1 MYRAVPIWGG
11 SFSETIMKR
20 VAIQGYAGS
29 FHHIAAQQ
37 YEGSKVD
44 ILPCDTFRAVARAV
58 ESGEV
63 DYGVM
68 AIENSIAGS
77 ILPNYNILQRCNVH
91 IVGEIYLQIR
101 QNLMVNRGVK
111 LEDITEVESHQMAL
125 LQCADFL
132 DAHPWRLVESADT
145 ALSAAQ
151 LQQSGSRTTAAVA
164 GKLAAELFD
173 LDIIAADIHTN
184 RNNYTRFL
192 ILERCDRGVFE
203 PEAERAEGNKA
214 SLYFKIPDTSGS
226 LYDTLAAF
234 EGLGIN
240 MTKLQSYPIADQPF
254 HYMFHVDMEFE
265 RVEALRSAVERMRA
279 KGVEVHIYGVYNK
292 NTDFEL

>member
-1 MYRAVPIWGG
+1 
-11 SFSETIMKR
+11 MKK

-37 YEGSKVD
+37 YEGSAVE

-58 ESGEV
+58 ERGEV

-77 ILPNYNILQRCNVH
+77 ILPNYNILQRCNVR
-91 IVGEIYLQIR
+91 VTGEIYLQIR

-111 LEDITEVESHQMAL
+111 LEDIREVESHQMAL
-125 LQCADFL
+125 LQCADYL
-132 DAHPWRLVESADT
+132 DAHNWRLVETADT
-145 ALSAAQ
+145 ALSAAE
-151 LQQSGSRTTAAVA
+151 LQRCGSRTTAAVA
-164 GKLAAELFD
+164 GALAAELFD

-192 ILERCDRGVFE
+192 ILERCDREQFE
-203 PEAERAEGNKA
+203 PTAESIEGNKA
-214 SLYFKIPDTSGS
+214 SLYMKIPDTSGS
-226 LYDTLAAF
+226 LYSALGVL
-234 EGLGIN
+234 EGLDIN
-240 MTKLQSYPIADQPF
+240 MSKLQSYPIADQPF
-254 HYMFHVDMEFE
+254 NYMFHVDMEFGNI
-265 RVEALRSAVERMRA
+265 VALRTALERMRV
-279 KGVEVHIYGVYNK
+279 KGVEVHVYGVYNK

>member
-1 MYRAVPIWGG
+1 
-11 SFSETIMKR
+11 MKK

-37 YEGSKVD
+37 YEGCAVE

-77 ILPNYNILQRCNVH
+77 ILPNYKILQQCNLH
-91 IVGEIYLQIR
+91 ISGEIYLQIR

-111 LEDITEVESHQMAL
+111 LEDIREVESHQMAL
-125 LQCADFL
+125 LQCAEYL
-132 DAHPWRLVESADT
+132 DEHGWRLVESADT
-145 ALSAAQ
+145 ALSALE
-151 LQQSGSRTTAAVA
+151 LQKSGSRTTAAVA
-164 GKLAAELFD
+164 GALAAELFD
-173 LDIIAADIHTN
+173 LEIIAADIHTN

-192 ILERCDRGVFE
+192 ILERCDRAIFE
-203 PEAERAEGNKA
+203 PEADTVVGNKA
-214 SLYFKIPDTSGS
+214 SLYFNIPDTSGS
-226 LYDTLAAF
+226 LYQTLGAM
-234 EGLGIN
+234 EGLDIN

-254 HYMFHVDMEFE
+254 HYMFHVDMEFDDVSSV
-265 RVEALRSAVERMRA
+265 RKAVKRMRA
-279 KGVEVHIYGVYNK
+279 MGVEVHIYGVYNK

>member
-1 MYRAVPIWGG
+1 
-11 SFSETIMKR
+11 MKK

-37 YEGSKVD
+37 YEGSAVE

-58 ESGEV
+58 ERGEV

-77 ILPNYNILQRCNVH
+77 ILPNYNILQRCNVR
-91 IVGEIYLQIR
+91 VTGEIYLQIR

-111 LEDITEVESHQMAL
+111 LEDIREVESHQMAL
-125 LQCADFL
+125 LQCADYL
-132 DAHPWRLVESADT
+132 DAHNWRLVETADT
-145 ALSAAQ
+145 ALSAAE
-151 LQQSGSRTTAAVA
+151 LQRCGSRTTAAVA
-164 GKLAAELFD
+164 GALAAELFD

-192 ILERCDRGVFE
+192 ILERCDREQFE
-203 PEAERAEGNKA
+203 PTAESIEGNKA
-214 SLYFKIPDTSGS
+214 SLYMKIPDTSGS
-226 LYDTLAAF
+226 LYSALGAL
-234 EGLGIN
+234 EGLDIN
-240 MTKLQSYPIADQPF
+240 MSKLQSYPIADQPF
-254 HYMFHVDMEFE
+254 NYMFHVDMEFGNI
-265 RVEALRSAVERMRA
+265 VALRTALERMRA
-279 KGVEVHIYGVYNK
+279 KGVEVHVYGVYNK

>member
-1 MYRAVPIWGG
+1 
-11 SFSETIMKR
+11 MKK

-37 YEGSKVD
+37 YEGGAVE

-58 ESGEV
+58 ERGEV

-77 ILPNYNILQRCNVH
+77 ILPNYNILQRCNVR
-91 IVGEIYLQIR
+91 ITGEIYLQIR

-111 LEDITEVESHQMAL
+111 LEDIREVESHQMAL
-125 LQCADFL
+125 LQCADYL
-132 DAHPWRLVESADT
+132 DAHNWRLVESADT
-145 ALSAAQ
+145 ALSAAE
-151 LQQSGSRTTAAVA
+151 LQRCGSRTTAAVA
-164 GKLAAELFD
+164 GALAAELFD

-192 ILERCDRGVFE
+192 ILERCDREQFE
-203 PEAERAEGNKA
+203 PTAESIEGNKA
-214 SLYFKIPDTSGS
+214 SLYMKIPDTSGS
-226 LYDTLAAF
+226 LYSALGAL
-234 EGLGIN
+234 EGLDIN
-240 MTKLQSYPIADQPF
+240 MSKLQSYPIADQPF
-254 HYMFHVDMEFE
+254 NYMFHVDMEFGNII
-265 RVEALRSAVERMRA
+265 ALRTALERMRA
-279 KGVEVHIYGVYNK
+279 KGVEVHVYGVYNK

>member
-1 MYRAVPIWGG
+1 
-11 SFSETIMKR
+11 MKK

-37 YEGSKVD
+37 YEGSAVE

-58 ESGEV
+58 ERGEV

-77 ILPNYNILQRCNVH
+77 ILPNYNILQRCNVR
-91 IVGEIYLQIR
+91 VTGEIYLQIR

-111 LEDITEVESHQMAL
+111 LEDIREVESHQMAL
-125 LQCADFL
+125 LQCADYL
-132 DAHPWRLVESADT
+132 DAHNWRLVETADT
-145 ALSAAQ
+145 ALSAAE
-151 LQQSGSRTTAAVA
+151 LQRCGSRTTAAVA
-164 GKLAAELFD
+164 GALAAELFD

-192 ILERCDRGVFE
+192 ILERCDREQFE
-203 PEAERAEGNKA
+203 PTAESIEGNKA
-214 SLYFKIPDTSGS
+214 SLYMKIPDTSGL
-226 LYDTLAAF
+226 LYSALGVL
-234 EGLGIN
+234 EGLDIN
-240 MTKLQSYPIADQPF
+240 MSKLQSYPIADQPF
-254 HYMFHVDMEFE
+254 NYMFHVDMEFGNIAVL
-265 RVEALRSAVERMRA
+265 RTALERMRA
-279 KGVEVHIYGVYNK
+279 KGVEVHVYGVYNK